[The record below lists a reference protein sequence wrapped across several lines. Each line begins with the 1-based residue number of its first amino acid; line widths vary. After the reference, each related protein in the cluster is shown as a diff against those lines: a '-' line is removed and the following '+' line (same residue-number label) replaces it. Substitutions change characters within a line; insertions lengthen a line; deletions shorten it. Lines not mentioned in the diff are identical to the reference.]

1 MKFRSIFMGVLWA
14 LIYLFLVLAPLFI
27 MLTGP
32 RAPGREF
39 WRDFSVSLG
48 FIGLA
53 MMALQ
58 FVLTARFKWL
68 KAPYGS
74 DLVYYF
80 HRQISFVALIL
91 ILSHPLLLFI
101 FSPQT
106 LALLN
111 IFTAPWR
118 ARFAVVAVLSLIGL
132 VIFSLWRKKFKIDY
146 YNWRIWHGILS
157 VVAVGAALVHVE
169 MAGYYVSTPLKK
181 ALWIVYAV
189 FWIGLL
195 VYTRLIKPWWL
206 IKHPYRVMEVK
217 EERGNTWSLI
227 VEPVGHKGI
236 RFHPGQFCWINL
248 GSSPFS
254 EKEHPFS
261 ISSSAAKPGQI
272 SFTIKELGDFTR
284 TIRHT
289 RVGET
294 VYIDGPY
301 GAFTTERHTH
311 AHEFIF
317 IAGGVGITPI
327 MSILRTMA
335 DRGETRKLVLFY
347 ANRDW
352 ESITF
357 REEIEALKTKL
368 DLQVNH
374 VLEKPPQNW
383 EGKSGYLNKE
393 MLEEFIPPGL
403 PHNRVEVF
411 LCGPPP
417 MMRAVNRIIREI
429 GIWPGDYHYERF
441 DLV

>member
-1 MKFRSIFMGVLWA
+1 MRTRSIILGVLWA
-14 LIYLFLVLAPLFI
+14 IIYMFLVLTPLFV
-27 MLTGP
+27 MLAAP
-32 RAPGREF
+32 RPTGREL

-53 MMALQ
+53 IMALQ

-68 KAPYGS
+68 KSPYGS
-74 DLVYYF
+74 DLVYHF
-80 HRQISFVALIL
+80 HRQISFIALIL

-106 LALLN
+106 LGLLN

-118 ARFAVVAVLSLIGL
+118 ARFAVVAVLSLVAL
-132 VIFSLWRKKFKIDY
+132 MALSVWRKKLKIDY
-146 YNWRIWHGILS
+146 YSWRIWHGILS

-169 MAGYYVSTPLKK
+169 MAGYYVSPPLKR
-181 ALWIVYAV
+181 ALWIIYAV
-189 FWIGLL
+189 FWVGLL
-195 VYTRLIKPWWL
+195 LYTRFIKPWWL
-206 IKHPYRVMEVK
+206 LRHSYRVVEVK
-217 EERGNTWSLI
+217 EERGNAWTLTL
-227 VEPVGHKGI
+227 EPVGHKGI
-236 RFHPGQFCWINL
+236 KFHPGQFCWINV

-261 ISSSAAKPGQI
+261 ISSSAERAGTL

-289 RVGET
+289 KVGEK
-294 VYIDGPY
+294 VYVDGAY
-301 GAFTTERHTH
+301 GAFTTDRHDH
-311 AHEFIF
+311 AREFIF
-317 IAGGVGITPI
+317 IAGGVGITPV

-335 DRGETRKLVLFY
+335 DRGERRKLVLFY

-357 REEIEALKTKL
+357 REELEELALKL
-368 DLQVNH
+368 DLKVIH
-374 VLEKPPQNW
+374 VLEKPPLNW
-383 EGKSGYLNKE
+383 DGKSGFLSRE
-393 MLEEFIPPGL
+393 MLEEIIPAEVPR
-403 PHNRVEVF
+403 NQVEVF

-417 MMRAVNRIIREI
+417 MMRAVNRMIQEM
-429 GIWPGDYHYERF
+429 GIWSGDFHYERF